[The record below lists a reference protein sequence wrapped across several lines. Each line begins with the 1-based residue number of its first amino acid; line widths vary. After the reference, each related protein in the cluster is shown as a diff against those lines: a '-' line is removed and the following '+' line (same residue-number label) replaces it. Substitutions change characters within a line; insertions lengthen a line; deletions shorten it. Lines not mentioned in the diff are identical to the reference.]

1 VATAEKT
8 IILLRGERETL
19 TRKLEKAEKDRDSQ
33 KATLAERE
41 GIIQQLRAEGEALSQ
56 KHGDSVQQVRKLRA
70 SLREVEAVRD
80 ELGVKLAA
88 ADANAEARLLRN
100 ESLAEG
106 EREKQ
111 IDLESVIREQAAE
124 MQSLHHR
131 CTNAESRAAEREE
144 ALRAEVVQ
152 LQRTC
157 STLQAARDE
166 QAANHV
172 DAALPLMRQ
181 VEDMQRA
188 SRVAAEAAT
197 DSMSRLQA
205 RLREAEVAAV
215 AAESAE
221 RAAKSRA
228 VAAEEALG
236 DKSLRLTA
244 LTKEVADLSLRCA
257 F

>member
-1 VATAEKT
+1 M
-8 IILLRGERETL
+8 LRGERETL
-19 TRKLEKAEKDRDSQ
+19 TRKLERAEKDRDSLNE
-33 KATLAERE
+33 ALAERD
-41 GIIQQLRAEGEALSQ
+41 GTIQLLRAEGEALSQ
-56 KHGDSVQQVRKLRA
+56 KHGDSVQLVRRLKV
-70 SLREVEAVRD
+70 SLREVEAERD
-80 ELGVKLAA
+80 DIGAKLAA
-88 ADANAEARLLRN
+88 AEEKAQAGLVRN

-111 IDLESVIREQAAE
+111 IDLESAIREQAAE
-124 MQSLHHR
+124 MQLLHHR
-131 CTNAESRAAEREE
+131 LASAESHAAEREE

-181 VEDMQRA
+181 VEDMQRS
-188 SRVAAEAAT
+188 SRAAAEAAAET
-197 DSMSRLQA
+197 ISRLQA

-228 VAAEEALG
+228 VAAEEALS
-236 DKSLRLTA
+236 DKSLRVTA